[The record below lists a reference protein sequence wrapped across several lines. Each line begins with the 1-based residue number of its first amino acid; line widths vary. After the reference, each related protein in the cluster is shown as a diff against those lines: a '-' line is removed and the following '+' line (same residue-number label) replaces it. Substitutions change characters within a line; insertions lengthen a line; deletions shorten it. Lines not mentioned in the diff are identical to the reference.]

1 MNPTTLD
8 YQMGDLIA
16 CLTTLDDPDSIRYVK
31 VAIRTDIQGQAGYHG
46 EVMAGIED
54 GARVWGY
61 DDRIIWARSKADGAE
76 SFRWVGEIGDPHFE
90 RFCTWWQLRW
100 QWTRTG
106 AEIRINDYWKPIAP
120 GAVLTMG
127 KPAT

>member
-1 MNPTTLD
+1 MDPTPID
-8 YQMGDLIA
+8 YQPGDLIA
-16 CLTTLDDPDSIRYVK
+16 CLTTLDNPDSIRYVK
-31 VAIRTDIQGQAGYHG
+31 IAMRDHIDGQAGYYG
-46 EVMAGIED
+46 EVLAGPDD

-61 DDRIIWARSKADGAE
+61 DHRIIWARSNADGAE
-76 SFRWVGEIGDPHFE
+76 SFRWAGDIGDPHFE
-90 RFCTWWQLRW
+90 KFCHYWQLRW

-106 AEIRINDYWKPIAP
+106 LELRVSDRWKPIAP